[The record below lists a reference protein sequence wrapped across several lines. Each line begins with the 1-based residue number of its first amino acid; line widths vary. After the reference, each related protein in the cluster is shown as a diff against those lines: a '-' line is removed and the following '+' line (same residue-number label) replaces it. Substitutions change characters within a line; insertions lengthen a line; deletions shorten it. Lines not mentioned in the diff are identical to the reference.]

1 MRFTP
6 SAFVGSQ
13 GITAASY
20 WDADNPA
27 SWPGSGNTWYNLGL
41 AGQKGYP
48 ATDVNLAVTSSL
60 FKSSPTSGSYYEIT
74 SSQALYF
81 SGGGSS
87 YAFDSGAFPVI
98 QTMIYRVDLWDQVAS
113 GIRFYGRNDNP
124 NDYWTMIASTGVS
137 ASYFAATN
145 NGGTGGYPS
154 NLNATVSG
162 SILAGQFNY
171 IVVQNDWRGGGYG
184 STVYLTSL
192 DNFTTPYPVNFSP
205 GNGIAFALDYL
216 TFVGW
221 GTGKIKS
228 IAGYNRILNQDELIQ
243 YTQIGP
249 YI

>member
-6 SAFVGSQ
+6 SAFIGSQ

-48 ATDVNLAVTSSL
+48 ATDVNLAVTQSL
-60 FKSSPTSGSYYEIT
+60 FKSDATSGSYYEIT

-87 YAFDSGAFPVI
+87 YAFDTNGTI

-124 NDYWTMIASTGVS
+124 NNYWTMIASTGVS
-137 ASYFAATN
+137 SSYFSATDL
-145 NGGTGGYPS
+145 GGTAGYPS
-154 NLNATVSG
+154 NLNATISG

-171 IVVQNDWRGGGYG
+171 IVIQNNFTGGGYG

-192 DNFTTPYPVNFSP
+192 DNFATAYPCNFSP
-205 GNGIAFALDYL
+205 GKGIAYALDYL

-228 IAGYNRILNQDELIQ
+228 IAAYNSILNQSQLIQ